1 MLNDISDDVGVRD
14 SGKGRPDFVEE
25 DYEEDYDQDVTN
37 VDKEIAKK
45 ETMTQ
50 EKKQIPHL
58 QNLFPYH
65 MPSYSFYPYYPVYHR
80 AFAYSYMVPY
90 LS

>member
-25 DYEEDYDQDVTN
+25 DYEEDYDQDVTS
-37 VDKEIAKK
+37 VDKE
-45 ETMTQ
+45 TTTQ
-50 EKKQIPHL
+50 EKKLIPYL

-65 MPSYSFYPYYPVYHR
+65 MPSFSFYPYYPVYHR